1 MSCFFTMEAVR
12 QSNIIKDILRKELN
26 LRRIEFDFSRIG
38 APSVL
43 AGSSEAHLKN
53 TVYYVKQG
61 TS

>member
-1 MSCFFTMEAVR
+1 MEVASGSIK
-12 QSNIIKDILRKELN
+12 QNNIIKDILRKELN

-61 TS
+61 TC